1 MRGFNNPC
9 GGSSE
14 KGPEMEQCPFI
25 ASYRLIVLLP
35 LVCIIRIMKFLQFE
49 SPLEGNA
56 SYT

>member
-1 MRGFNNPC
+1 
-9 GGSSE
+9 
-14 KGPEMEQCPFI
+14 MEIGPFI

-35 LVCIIRIMKFLQFE
+35 LVRIVKIMKSLQFD